1 VINIY
6 KYKGNIIFAVLLTL
20 LLLLP
25 DFIGS
30 LWWENYYSLNS
41 KHTLQEIFITFI
53 ISLLISFLPKKQ
65 KIFWGLFFIA
75 LSFIQIGYFGYFRTH
90 LPPYQI
96 DLLFSE
102 YKDILDSIKS
112 IIYLIIFLIFAF
124 IVILFVLNFFH
135 HKTKPK
141 TFKYTPIILIM
152 LLMIFPFIVNK
163 KKIAYIPN
171 HSHFGYLNTLFA
183 INLWITKII
192 FPEKSKIYETY
203 TVKKIDRSKPIVI
216 MIMGESLNYKRM
228 GLYGWDVNNTPNLD
242 KLAKTDKNFEFARA
256 ISGGV
261 NTPVSIV
268 TFFNVK
274 REPQNIELLLSQKTN
289 LLKLA
294 KENGYK
300 TYWLSMQEEGTSINL
315 IANIAD
321 ILKTR
326 KDFEKQY
333 DDELL
338 KELKKIPFDKKTFVI
353 LHFRANHSP
362 YEEYTPKLF
371 YKWSFNY
378 EDYHK
383 YKIYSYYNSVLYVDY
398 IISNIINYMKQN
410 LKDFVIYFTSDH
422 GEMLGFPDENGKYG
436 HSQLTFGDTYVPF
449 IYYSDKFHKDL
460 NKTYYNHYEI
470 GKLLAKDLGY
480 EIINPNEDNTFYI
493 NNVRID
499 GSAGYIHY
507 KFDKNNSK
515 ILLIKR
521 KEF

>member
-1 VINIY
+1 M
-6 KYKGNIIFAVLLTL
+6 KHLGNLIFAFLFTL

-25 DFIGS
+25 DFIVS
-30 LWWENYYSLNS
+30 LWWKNYYYLNL

-53 ISLLISFLPKKQ
+53 ISLLISFLSKKQ

-112 IIYLIIFLIFAF
+112 IISLIISLIFAF

-203 TVKKIDRSKPIVI
+203 TVKKIDRGKPIVI

-274 REPQNIELLLSQKTN
+274 REPQNTELLLTQKTN

-294 KENGYK
+294 KQNGYK
-300 TYWLSMQEEGTSINL
+300 TYWLSMQEEGTSISSLLNY
-315 IANIAD
+315 AD
-321 ILKTR
+321 YKKTR
-326 KDFEKQY
+326 KDFKKQY

-353 LHFRANHSP
+353 LHLRANHSP
-362 YEEYTPKLF
+362 YEEYTPKKF
-371 YKWSFNY
+371 YKWKFNY
-378 EDYHK
+378 DEDYHL
-383 YKIYSYYNSVLYVDY
+383 YKTHSYYNSVLYVDY
-398 IISNIINYMKQN
+398 LISSIINYMKKN
-410 LKDFVIYFTSDH
+410 RKNFVIYYTSDH
-422 GEMLGFPDENGKYG
+422 AEMLGFPDENGKYG

-470 GKLLAKDLGY
+470 GKILAKDLGY
-480 EIINPNEDNTFYI
+480 EITNPNEDDTFYI
-493 NNVRID
+493 NGVSID
-499 GSAGYIHY
+499 GSSGYIQY
-507 KFDKNNSK
+507 KFKNNKIIKIKDKN
-515 ILLIKR
+515 
-521 KEF
+521 